1 MNSEAWKK
9 TAAVEAADILLPA
22 KGVDLEKF
30 AVVAC
35 DQFTQDRAYWQ
46 RVYANA
52 DGVPSAAWLM
62 LPEAFLEDGD
72 TAARIDAINRTMR
85 QYLDEGV
92 FRELPHSMILTRRTF
107 RSGKTR
113 TGLVAAI
120 DLEQYD
126 FRPGSGSLVRATE
139 ATVLSRIPPRVA
151 IRRGA
156 ALEMPHILILI
167 DDPDRTVIE
176 PLEATLP
183 ACRKPVYDFELN
195 EGGGHIDGFVLR
207 DKRAQAKVLRAIQK
221 LGDPT
226 LFRQKYGVSEDTPV
240 LQLAVGDGNHSLAT
254 AKALYEETRS
264 PLARYALAEIVNIHS
279 PGIEFEPIHRVLMG
293 AAPELVKSAAKAWF
307 DKDLVICTGDR
318 PVSKKARADYHKLSF
333 VDGSER
339 ETWYVAKSRHLLA
352 AGAITEFIDRFLA
365 DNPAAGVDYIH
376 GDSEAAALAT
386 QPGNTAFLLPPM
398 AKSDLFPTVI
408 KYGALPRKTFSMG
421 HAEEKRYYLECR
433 KLGN

>member
-1 MNSEAWKK
+1 MKAEKRYERS
-9 TAAVEAADILLPA
+9 AVAAADILLPA

-46 RVYANA
+46 RIYAQA
-52 DGVPSAAWLM
+52 EGVPSAAWLM

-72 TAARIDAINRTMR
+72 TAERIDNINRTMR
-85 QYLDEGV
+85 EYLDDGV
-92 FRELPHSMILTRRTF
+92 FREFPHSMILTRRTF

-126 FRPGSGSLVRATE
+126 YRPGSGSPVRATE

-151 IRRGA
+151 IRRSA

-167 DDPDRTVIE
+167 DDPERTVIE
-176 PLEATLP
+176 PLEAALTGS
-183 ACRKPVYDFELN
+183 RRPVYDFELN

-226 LFRQKYGVSEDTPV
+226 LFRQKYGAGESTPV

-254 AKALYEETRS
+254 AKALYEETHS
-264 PLARYALAEIVNIHS
+264 PSARYALAEIVNIHS

-293 AAPELVKSAAKAWF
+293 AAPELVKAAAKTWF
-307 DKDLVICTGDR
+307 DEDLVICTGER
-318 PVSKKARADYHKLSF
+318 PVFKKAKKEYHKIDFLN
-333 VDGSER
+333 GSER
-339 ETWYVAKSRHLLA
+339 ETWYVAKTRHLLA
-352 AGAITEFIDRFLA
+352 AGAITEFIDWFLA
-365 DNPAAGVDYIH
+365 DNPAASVDYIH
-376 GDSEAAALAT
+376 GDSEAEALAM

-433 KLGN
+433 KI

>member
-1 MNSEAWKK
+1 MKAEKRYERS
-9 TAAVEAADILLPA
+9 AVAAADILLPA

-46 RVYANA
+46 RIYAQA
-52 DGVPSAAWLM
+52 EGVPSAAWLM

-72 TAARIDAINRTMR
+72 TAERIDNINRTMR
-85 QYLDEGV
+85 EYLDDGV
-92 FRELPHSMILTRRTF
+92 FREFPHSMILTRRTF

-126 FRPGSGSLVRATE
+126 YRPGSGSPVRATE

-167 DDPDRTVIE
+167 DDPERTVIE
-176 PLEATLP
+176 PLEAALTGS
-183 ACRKPVYDFELN
+183 RRPVYDFELN

-226 LFRQKYGVSEDTPV
+226 LFRQKYGAGESTPV

-254 AKALYEETRS
+254 AKALYEETHS
-264 PLARYALAEIVNIHS
+264 PSARYALAEIVNIHS

-293 AAPELVKSAAKAWF
+293 AAPELVKAAAKTWF
-307 DKDLVICTGDR
+307 DEDLVICTGDR
-318 PVSKKARADYHKLSF
+318 PVFKKAKKEYHKIDF
-333 VDGSER
+333 VNGSER
-339 ETWYVAKSRHLLA
+339 ETWYVAKTRHLLA
-352 AGAITEFIDRFLA
+352 AGAITEFIDRFIA
-365 DNPAAGVDYIH
+365 DNPAASVDYIH
-376 GDSEAAALAT
+376 GDSEAEALAM
-386 QPGNTAFLLPPM
+386 QPTNTAFLLPPM

-421 HAEEKRYYLECR
+421 HAEEKRYYLEGR
-433 KLGN
+433 KI

>member
-1 MNSEAWKK
+1 MKAEKRYERS
-9 TAAVEAADILLPA
+9 AVAAADILLPA

-46 RVYANA
+46 RIYAQA
-52 DGVPSAAWLM
+52 EGVPSAAWLM

-72 TAARIDAINRTMR
+72 TAERIDNINRTMR
-85 QYLDEGV
+85 EYLDDGV
-92 FRELPHSMILTRRTF
+92 FREFPHSMILTRRTF
-107 RSGKTR
+107 RSGRTR

-126 FRPGSGSLVRATE
+126 YRPGSGSPVRATE

-167 DDPDRTVIE
+167 DDPERTVIE
-176 PLEATLP
+176 PLEAALTGS
-183 ACRKPVYDFELN
+183 RRPVYDFELN

-226 LFRQKYGVSEDTPV
+226 LFRQKYGAGESTPV

-254 AKALYEETRS
+254 AKALYEETHS
-264 PLARYALAEIVNIHS
+264 PSARYALAEIVNIHS
-279 PGIEFEPIHRVLMG
+279 PGIEFEPIHRVVLG
-293 AAPELVKSAAKAWF
+293 ADPELVRKAAAGWF
-307 DKDLVICTGDR
+307 GPDLTVGAVPPDPDK
-318 PVSKKARADYHKLSF
+318 YHKLIF
-333 VDGSER
+333 VSNARR
-339 ETWYVAKSRHLLA
+339 ETWYVAKTRHLLA

-376 GDSEAAALAT
+376 GDSEAAALAM

-433 KLGN
+433 KI